1 MEKIMPNAPALLIA
15 GCGDI
20 GSRVGLRLATQGW
33 RVQGLRRH
41 VAGLPSAIQPLY
53 ADLASPHCPEDWP
66 KTAPDYVLYAV
77 AAQHR
82 DEAGYRAAYVEGLR
96 NLLGWLDARGQRP
109 RRLLFVSSTAVYAQQ
124 AGEWVDEHSP
134 CEPSGF
140 NGQVMLE
147 AERLALGSGV
157 PASVVRLAG
166 LYGPHSRMLL
176 DQVRAGL
183 QVQSEPPLFANRIHR
198 DDAAG
203 LLAYLLQADAQ
214 GRVLDD
220 CYLGV
225 DDEPAAL
232 HEVVAWLR
240 EQLGVGNWAEQALGR
255 RAGSKRCSNARAHA
269 LGWRPEYPSYR
280 EGYAALLTQ
289 GQ

>member
-1 MEKIMPNAPALLIA
+1 MPNAPALLIA

-77 AAQHR
+77 AAQQR

-255 RAGSKRCSNARAHA
+255 RAGSKRCSNARARA
-269 LGWRPEYPSYR
+269 LGWRLEYPSYR

>member
-1 MEKIMPNAPALLIA
+1 MPNAPALLIA

-66 KTAPDYVLYAV
+66 QTAPDYVLYAV
-77 AAQHR
+77 AAQQR

-96 NLLGWLDARGQRP
+96 NLLGWLNARGQRP

-124 AGEWVDEHSP
+124 AGEWVDEHAP

-240 EQLGVGNWAEQALGR
+240 EQLGIGNWAEQALGR
-255 RAGSKRCSNARAHA
+255 RAGSKRCSNARARA

-280 EGYAALLTQ
+280 EGYAALLTH

>member
-1 MEKIMPNAPALLIA
+1 
-15 GCGDI
+15 
-20 GSRVGLRLATQGW
+20 
-33 RVQGLRRH
+33 
-41 VAGLPSAIQPLY
+41 
-53 ADLASPHCPEDWP
+53 
-66 KTAPDYVLYAV
+66 
-77 AAQHR
+77 
-82 DEAGYRAAYVEGLR
+82 
-96 NLLGWLDARGQRP
+96 
-109 RRLLFVSSTAVYAQQ
+109 
-124 AGEWVDEHSP
+124 
-134 CEPSGF
+134 
-140 NGQVMLE
+140 
-147 AERLALGSGV
+147 
-157 PASVVRLAG
+157 
-166 LYGPHSRMLL
+166 
-176 DQVRAGL
+176 
-183 QVQSEPPLFANRIHR
+183 VQSEPPLFANRIHR

-255 RAGSKRCSNARAHA
+255 RAGSKRCSNARARA